1 MAVTKSAKSVKAD
14 PNKPKRK
21 RAPNRQYFSKDT
33 EDAIIE
39 YNITTDQYIKDKLY
53 RERIASAFDK
63 LAEIVYNKWKFSY
76 FDDDPQDV
84 MAEVVAFMVEK
95 IHMYQEG
102 KGKAFSYFTIV
113 ARNYLILNNNS
124 NYKRYKDTDVM
135 SSLPDNWDTENN
147 WAEEV
152 RNEEHRTFNDRMLQ
166 YWDVHLENFFQKKR
180 DIQIAD
186 AVLELFR
193 RANYIESFNKK
204 SLYLLIREM
213 TGYPTHYIT
222 KVVNK
227 MKEKQMALYN
237 EFDREGDIKI

>member
-1 MAVTKSAKSVKAD
+1 M
-14 PNKPKRK
+14 PRKPRSK
-21 RAPNRQYFSKDT
+21 QYFTKDT

-39 YNITTDQYIKDKLY
+39 YNNSDNQLHKDRVYK
-53 RERIASAFDK
+53 ERIKPAFDK

-84 MAEVVAFMVEK
+84 MCEVVTFMIEK

-113 ARNYLILNNNS
+113 ARNYLILANNS
-124 NYKRYKDTDVM
+124 NYKRYKDTDIM
-135 SSLPDNWDTENN
+135 SQMPQGWDTENN
-147 WAEEV
+147 WKEETQ
-152 RNEEHRTFNDRMLQ
+152 NDEFKTFNKRMLE
-166 YWDVHLENFFQKKR
+166 YWDEHLENHFPKKR
-180 DIQIAD
+180 DMQIAD

-193 RANYIESFNKK
+193 RAEYIESFNKK

-213 TGYPTHYIT
+213 TGHPTHYIT

-227 MKEKQMALYN
+227 MKEKQIVLFN
-237 EFDREGDIKI
+237 EFMDEGDITI

>member
-1 MAVTKSAKSVKAD
+1 MPRKAKSK
-14 PNKPKRK
+14 
-21 RAPNRQYFSKDT
+21 QYFTKDT
-33 EDAIIE
+33 EDAIVE
-39 YNITTDQYIKDKLY
+39 YNSTNDQTIKNKVYKD
-53 RERIASAFDK
+53 RIKSAFDK
-63 LAEIVYNKWKFSY
+63 LAEIVYNKWKFTY

-84 MAEVVAFMVEK
+84 MSEVVTFMIEK
-95 IHMYQEG
+95 IHMYKAG

-113 ARNYLILNNNS
+113 ARNYLILNNNA
-124 NYKRYKDTDVM
+124 NYKRYKNTDVI
-135 SSLPDNWDTENN
+135 SSLPANWDTENN
-147 WAEEV
+147 WAEET
-152 RNEEHRTFNDRMLQ
+152 RNDEYRTFNERMLL
-166 YWDVHLENFFQKKR
+166 YWDTHLENFFQKKR

-213 TGYPTHYIT
+213 TGFPTHYIT

-227 MKEKQMALYN
+227 MKEKQMALYS

>member
-1 MAVTKSAKSVKAD
+1 MPRK
-14 PNKPKRK
+14 KRG
-21 RAPNRQYFSKDT
+21 PNRQYFPKDT

-39 YNITTDQYIKDKLY
+39 YNLTTDQYT
-53 RERIASAFDK
+53 
-63 LAEIVYNKWKFSY
+63 Y
-76 FDDDPQDV
+76 FDDDPKDV
-84 MAEVVAFMVEK
+84 MAEVVAFMIEK
-95 IHMYQEG
+95 IHMYKAG

-113 ARNYLILNNNS
+113 ARNYLILNNNA

-135 SSLPDNWDTENN
+135 SGLPESFDTENN
-147 WAEEV
+147 FREEE
-152 RNEEHRTFNDRMLQ
+152 RNEEHRTFNIRMLE
-166 YWDVHLENFFQKKR
+166 YWDKHLENHFTKKR

-186 AVLELFR
+186 SVLELFR
-193 RANYIESFNKK
+193 RANYIENFNKK

-213 TGYPTHYIT
+213 TGHPTHYIT

>member
-1 MAVTKSAKSVKAD
+1 MPRKAKSK
-14 PNKPKRK
+14 
-21 RAPNRQYFSKDT
+21 QYFTKDT

-39 YNITTDQYIKDKLY
+39 YNSTEDQRIKDKVY
-53 RERIASAFDK
+53 KDRIKPAFDK

-124 NYKRYKDTDVM
+124 NYKRYKDTDVI

-152 RNEEHRTFNDRMLQ
+152 RNDEHRTFNSRMLL
-166 YWDVHLENFFQKKR
+166 YWDTHLENFFPKKR
-180 DIQIAD
+180 DMQIAD